1 MNCDCASKIAMLAKL
16 VGEDADPSVLALYLN
31 IAKSKILERLYPIAD
46 KDRDQYELPAFYDM
60 MQIQIAQYYYN
71 NAGTY
76 GLMSHTEQGVTDTFA
91 SADIP
96 PEFTKYI
103 LPYASIP
110 SKIGGKL
117 NADGEV

>member
-1 MNCDCASKIAMLAKL
+1 MNCDCASKRAMLAKL

-103 LPYASIP
+103 LPFASIP

-117 NADGEV
+117 NADGAI